1 MRFPVEWTVGP
12 WTLPA
17 HLVFESLGYLV
28 GSRTFF
34 ALRRRANDFLPAEQ
48 RWTLIAA
55 AAVGALLG
63 SKALVWIQ
71 HAPEWGAMA
80 AHPESFAGGKTIV
93 GGLLGGTLAVEGVKR
108 AMGVT
113 RRTGDL
119 FVLPLCAG
127 IAFGRIGCFLA
138 GLTDHTYGLPTA
150 LPWGVDF
157 GDGVARHPTQL
168 YEVAALALVALWASR
183 ASRSPALREGDL
195 YRGFLTLYFVFR
207 IALEWMKPNP
217 VLLPGFSGIQIA
229 CVAGLFYSARDAR
242 RVFGWRRS
250 AA

>member
-1 MRFPVEWTVGP
+1 MRFPVEWAIGP
-12 WTLPA
+12 WAVPA

-28 GSRTFF
+28 GSRLFF
-34 ALRRRANDFLPAEQ
+34 LLRRRTTDFLAPEQ
-48 RWTLIAA
+48 RWTLIAG

-71 HAPEWGAMA
+71 HAGQWSAMA
-80 AHPESFAGGKTIV
+80 AHPESFAAGKTIV
-93 GGLLGGTLAVEGVKR
+93 GGLLGGTIAVEGVKR
-108 AMGVT
+108 AIGVT

-127 IAFGRIGCFLA
+127 IAIGRIGCFLA
-138 GLTDHTYGLPTA
+138 GLTDHTYGLPTS

-157 GDGVARHPTQL
+157 GDGITRHPAQL
-168 YEVAALALVALWASR
+168 YEVAALAAIALWAWR
-183 ASRSPALREGDL
+183 AARSPALHEGDV

-207 IALEWMKPNP
+207 IVLEWLKPNP
-217 VLLPGFSGIQIA
+217 VLLPGLSGIQIA
-229 CVAGLFYSARDAR
+229 CIAGLFYSARDAR
-242 RVFGWRRS
+242 RVFGWKER

>member
-1 MRFPVEWTVGP
+1 MRFPVEWAIGP
-12 WTLPA
+12 WTVPA

-28 GSRTFF
+28 GSRLFF
-34 ALRRRANDFLPAEQ
+34 ALRRRTADFLGAEQ

-55 AAVGALLG
+55 AAVGALIG

-71 HAPEWGAMA
+71 HAGSWGAMA

-93 GGLLGGTLAVEGVKR
+93 GGLLGGTLAVEWVKR
-108 AMGVT
+108 ALGVT

-127 IAFGRIGCFLA
+127 IAIGRVGCFLA

-157 GDGVARHPTQL
+157 GDGVARHPAQL
-168 YEVAALALVALWASR
+168 YEVAALAAIALWARR
-183 ASRSPALREGDL
+183 AMRSAALREGDV

-207 IALEWMKPNP
+207 ILLEWLKPNP
-217 VLLPGFSGIQIA
+217 VLVPGLSGIQIA
-229 CVAGLFYSARDAR
+229 CLAGLFYSARDAR
-242 RVFGWRRS
+242 RVFGWKES

>member
-1 MRFPVEWTVGP
+1 MRFPVEWAIGP
-12 WTLPA
+12 WAVPA

-28 GSRTFF
+28 GSRLFF
-34 ALRRRANDFLPAEQ
+34 WLRRRTTDFLAPEQ
-48 RWTLIAA
+48 RWTLIAG

-71 HAPEWGAMA
+71 HAGQWSAMA
-80 AHPESFAGGKTIV
+80 AHPESFAAGKTIV
-93 GGLLGGTLAVEGVKR
+93 GGLLGGTIAVEGVKR
-108 AMGVT
+108 AIGVT

-127 IAFGRIGCFLA
+127 IAIGRIGCFLA
-138 GLTDHTYGLPTA
+138 GLTDHTYGLPTS

-157 GDGVARHPTQL
+157 GDGITRHPAQL
-168 YEVAALALVALWASR
+168 YEVAALAAIALWAWR
-183 ASRSPALREGDL
+183 AARSPALHEGDV

-207 IALEWMKPNP
+207 IVLEWLKPNP
-217 VLLPGFSGIQIA
+217 VLLPGLSGIQIA
-229 CVAGLFYSARDAR
+229 CIAGLFYSARDAR
-242 RVFGWRRS
+242 RVFGWKER

>member
-1 MRFPVEWTVGP
+1 MRFPVEWAIGP
-12 WTLPA
+12 WAVPA

-28 GSRTFF
+28 GSRLFF
-34 ALRRRANDFLPAEQ
+34 WLRRRTTDFLAPEQ
-48 RWTLIAA
+48 RWTLIAG

-71 HAPEWGAMA
+71 HAGQWSAMA
-80 AHPESFAGGKTIV
+80 AHPESFAAGKTIV
-93 GGLLGGTLAVEGVKR
+93 GGLLGGTIAVEGVKR
-108 AMGVT
+108 AIGVT

-127 IAFGRIGCFLA
+127 IAIGRIGCFLA
-138 GLTDHTYGLPTA
+138 GLTDRTYGLPTS

-157 GDGVARHPTQL
+157 GDGITRHPAQL
-168 YEVAALALVALWASR
+168 YEVAALAAIALWAWR
-183 ASRSPALREGDL
+183 AARSPALHEGDV

-207 IALEWMKPNP
+207 IALEWLKPNP
-217 VLLPGFSGIQIA
+217 VLLPGLSGIQIA
-229 CVAGLFYSARDAR
+229 CIAGLFYSARDAR
-242 RVFGWRRS
+242 RVFGWKER

>member
-1 MRFPVEWTVGP
+1 MRFPVEWAIGP
-12 WTLPA
+12 WAVPA

-28 GSRTFF
+28 GSRLFF
-34 ALRRRANDFLPAEQ
+34 WLRRRTTDFLAPEQ
-48 RWTLIAA
+48 RWTLIAG

-71 HAPEWGAMA
+71 HAGQWSAMA
-80 AHPESFAGGKTIV
+80 AHPESFAAGKTIV
-93 GGLLGGTLAVEGVKR
+93 GGLLGGTIAVEGVKR
-108 AMGVT
+108 AIGVT

-127 IAFGRIGCFLA
+127 IAIGRIGCFLA
-138 GLTDHTYGLPTA
+138 GLTDHTYGLPTS

-157 GDGVARHPTQL
+157 GDGITRHPAQL
-168 YEVAALALVALWASR
+168 YEVAALAAIALWAWC
-183 ASRSPALREGDL
+183 AARSPALHEGDV

-207 IALEWMKPNP
+207 IVLEWLKPNP
-217 VLLPGFSGIQIA
+217 VLLPGLSGIQIA
-229 CVAGLFYSARDAR
+229 CIAGLFYSARDAR
-242 RVFGWRRS
+242 RVFGWKER

>member
-1 MRFPVEWTVGP
+1 MRFPVEWAIGP
-12 WTLPA
+12 WAVPA

-28 GSRTFF
+28 GSRLFF
-34 ALRRRANDFLPAEQ
+34 WLRRRTTDFLAPEQ
-48 RWTLIAA
+48 RWTLIAG

-71 HAPEWGAMA
+71 HAGQWSAMA
-80 AHPESFAGGKTIV
+80 AHPESFAAGKTIV
-93 GGLLGGTLAVEGVKR
+93 GGLLGGTIAVEGVKR
-108 AMGVT
+108 AIGVT

-127 IAFGRIGCFLA
+127 IAIGRIGCFLA
-138 GLTDHTYGLPTA
+138 GLTDHTYGLPTS

-157 GDGVARHPTQL
+157 GDGITRHPAQL
-168 YEVAALALVALWASR
+168 YEVAALAAIALWAWR
-183 ASRSPALREGDL
+183 AARSPALHEGDV

-207 IALEWMKPNP
+207 IALEWLKPNP
-217 VLLPGFSGIQIA
+217 VLLPGLSGIQIA
-229 CVAGLFYSARDAR
+229 CIAGLFYSARDAR
-242 RVFGWRRS
+242 RVFGWKER